1 MHPHQKHQTTLKQK
15 TTIRYE
21 STKNSKSKSNT
32 KEEKK
37 PHHKK
42 KVKVRETRMEKWNL
56 FNRES
61 EEAENNSGNK
71 EKKESDPKKRT
82 PCKSSH
88 RRGKPE
94 TPTSALF
101 VVVLAIWYCL
111 LQRQASS
118 QSSKICQISC
128 RFLET
133 KRKWTWRGFLFVF
146 SDKVLISVIIII
158 IATAAAA
165 IIINIKKNEK
175 TLTNLTSPHRQI
187 SE

>member
-32 KEEKK
+32 KEEKN
-37 PHHKK
+37 PHHKKK

-61 EEAENNSGNK
+61 EEAENSSGNK

-94 TPTSALF
+94 TPTSTLF

-133 KRKWTWRGFLFVF
+133 KRKWMWRGFLFVF
-146 SDKVLISVIIII
+146 SDKDLISVIIII
-158 IATAAAA
+158 VIVIV
-165 IIINIKKNEK
+165 IIIILNIQKKKWKN
-175 TLTNLTSPHRQI
+175 SY
-187 SE
+187 